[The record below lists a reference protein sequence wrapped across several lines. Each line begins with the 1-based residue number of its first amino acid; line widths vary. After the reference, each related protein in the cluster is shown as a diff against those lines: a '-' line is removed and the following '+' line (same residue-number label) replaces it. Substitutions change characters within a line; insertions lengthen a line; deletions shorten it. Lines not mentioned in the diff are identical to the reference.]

1 VTPRLRFW
9 LAWVGAALLVT
20 LPFGATLV
28 LVWLDLPAEKRALF
42 SEIAQHWLPIGTMLT
57 LVTLVIAGLVLDRLF
72 RTYVQGLQAMAEQL
86 DVLRTAPSD
95 FRLPSAGPPEIR
107 RVAEAANRLAEAR
120 EASEAAIAA
129 RVDAAKASLAA
140 ERNRLAALMAQLDEA
155 VIVCNHE
162 ARVLL
167 YNEAAR
173 TLVASFVPAHGAV
186 AATSALGL
194 GRTILTWI
202 DPAVLGHALDR
213 LGARV
218 AAGERTARERFVLVA
233 PTNRVARVRVS
244 PVVGEEGGMTG
255 FVLVIADVTELLERE
270 AQRSQVL
277 FEMTEGNRASLA
289 NIQMA
294 AEMLEEP
301 DLSEAMAQRFRQVIR
316 REVGVM
322 RGRLERAVG
331 EMRQTLAS
339 RWPLEPMALTDLLQ
353 LASQYAEQTLGV
365 SVRIDKLPLDAWV
378 AIDAF
383 SWLRMVAGLI
393 ERLRDDYGVDQVRLC
408 SGGLTERWVHW
419 DLVWQGGA
427 LSSEIVSGW
436 ELEAVVVRG
445 ERYPFTVREV
455 LERHDAAM
463 WFDRNKA
470 RHEAFLRFA
479 LPREAGDVLVSSGVA
494 PVSSPAQR
502 EQGGELP
509 LFFDFDLFAWG
520 AHAGSWDERL
530 LADLAYT
537 VFDTETT
544 GLRPSEGDEIIQI
557 GAVRIVNGRILR
569 EEAFEQLIDPQR
581 PLSPESIAIHGIEPQ
596 MLVGQPTAAVV
607 LPLFHR
613 YAEGTVL
620 VAHNAAFDMR
630 FLELKEAALGIRFD
644 QPVLDT
650 LLLAYTLFP
659 NQESNRLEALAERF
673 GVRIIGR
680 HTALGDAL
688 VTAELFLKMVP
699 LLMERGIRT
708 LGQAREAA
716 QQTYLAKLR
725 Y

>member
-120 EASEAAIAA
+120 EASEAAIVA

-244 PVVGEEGGMTG
+244 PVVGEEGGG
-255 FVLVIADVTELLERE
+255 D
-270 AQRSQVL
+270 
-277 FEMTEGNRASLA
+277 
-289 NIQMA
+289 
-294 AEMLEEP
+294 
-301 DLSEAMAQRFRQVIR
+301 
-316 REVGVM
+316 
-322 RGRLERAVG
+322 
-331 EMRQTLAS
+331 
-339 RWPLEPMALTDLLQ
+339 
-353 LASQYAEQTLGV
+353 
-365 SVRIDKLPLDAWV
+365 
-378 AIDAF
+378 
-383 SWLRMVAGLI
+383 
-393 ERLRDDYGVDQVRLC
+393 RLC
-408 SGGLTERWVHW
+408 SG
-419 DLVWQGGA
+419 
-427 LSSEIVSGW
+427 
-436 ELEAVVVRG
+436 
-445 ERYPFTVREV
+445 
-455 LERHDAAM
+455 
-463 WFDRNKA
+463 DR
-470 RHEAFLRFA
+470 
-479 LPREAGDVLVSSGVA
+479 
-494 PVSSPAQR
+494 
-502 EQGGELP
+502 
-509 LFFDFDLFAWG
+509 
-520 AHAGSWDERL
+520 
-530 LADLAYT
+530 
-537 VFDTETT
+537 
-544 GLRPSEGDEIIQI
+544 
-557 GAVRIVNGRILR
+557 
-569 EEAFEQLIDPQR
+569 
-581 PLSPESIAIHGIEPQ
+581 
-596 MLVGQPTAAVV
+596 
-607 LPLFHR
+607 
-613 YAEGTVL
+613 
-620 VAHNAAFDMR
+620 
-630 FLELKEAALGIRFD
+630 
-644 QPVLDT
+644 
-650 LLLAYTLFP
+650 
-659 NQESNRLEALAERF
+659 
-673 GVRIIGR
+673 
-680 HTALGDAL
+680 
-688 VTAELFLKMVP
+688 
-699 LLMERGIRT
+699 
-708 LGQAREAA
+708 
-716 QQTYLAKLR
+716 
-725 Y
+725 